1 MTRRIMATVAALLL
15 ITMPMLAKEVKLGYI
30 DSEAILSQYPDYQ
43 EAQRKLQEEEQKYL
57 AEAQSKETVLQTMLE
72 EIQQQS
78 LMLSAEARDEREK
91 KVLEKKRELDEFR
104 AATWGEGGKL
114 YTKNLELSKPILE
127 KINQAIEK
135 ISQQDGYDMVFDAAG
150 GNIVFALFRSTI
162 SQKLFWKSLRR
173 SSFAETFCCTTCVA
187 GRRHFSR

>member
-1 MTRRIMATVAALLL
+1 MTRRIMATLAALLF
-15 ITMPMLAKEVKLGYI
+15 ITLPLLAKEIKLGYI

-57 AEAQSKETVLQTMLE
+57 AEAQAKETVLQSMLE

-78 LMLSAEARDEREK
+78 LMLSAEARTEREN

-104 AATWGEGGKL
+104 MATWGDGGKL

-127 KINQAIEK
+127 KINQVIEK

-150 GNIVFALFRSTI
+150 GNIVFALPQHDITEI
-162 SQKLFWKSLRR
+162 VLEELKK
-173 SSFAETFCCTTCVA
+173 E
-187 GRRHFSR
+187 